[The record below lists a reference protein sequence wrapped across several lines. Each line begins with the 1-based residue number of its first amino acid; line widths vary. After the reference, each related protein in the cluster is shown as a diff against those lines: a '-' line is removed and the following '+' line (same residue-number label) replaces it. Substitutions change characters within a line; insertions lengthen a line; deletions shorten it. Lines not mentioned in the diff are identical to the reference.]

1 MTHDEALRI
10 FFQCCGTALQSAQEI
25 LKNKRLLKR
34 LAKKIDYCD
43 GGPGPGSEELLA
55 QALHI
60 IVRAGIAA

>member
-34 LAKKIDYCD
+34 LAKKIDSCD
-43 GGPGPGSEELLA
+43 GGSGSEELLA